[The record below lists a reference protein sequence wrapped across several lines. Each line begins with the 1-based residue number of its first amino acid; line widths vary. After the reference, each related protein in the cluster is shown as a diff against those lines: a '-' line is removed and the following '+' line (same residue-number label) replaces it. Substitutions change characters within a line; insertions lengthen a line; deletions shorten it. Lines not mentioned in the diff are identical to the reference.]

1 MLRAGTRIL
10 VGITGGIAA
19 YKSVLLIRE
28 LQKRDVE
35 VRAIATPST
44 HHFIGLETLRAI
56 TRHEVPTDVFQ
67 GAEAG
72 SSSWTRHIHWAE
84 WADLFVI
91 APCTA
96 NTLAKLANGFSD
108 NMLTSTALASRCP
121 ILLCPTMDGDMLS
134 NPSTQRNLAKLQ
146 ESGIHILPP
155 DDGYLASGLVGPG
168 RLPET
173 DAILAKIEDILTDT
187 DRSEKTFD
195 QKDTP
200 NTSASVTSPTSH
212 IPSVTS
218 TEEHRTGYLAGKHVL
233 VTAGPTREPVD
244 AVRFLSNPSTGKM
257 GIAMARAAQLAGAE
271 VTLLLGPTGAQDP
284 AGIRTIRF
292 TTAEDLFE
300 KAKSLH
306 QNADIIIKTAAVAD
320 FRPVNPSALKTPK
333 TEMNLTIELE
343 PTQDILAWLSENRPA
358 GQVLIGFAMQTTENL
373 EPARRKREQKGLD
386 AILVNQLIEGKTGFA
401 TDSNVLT
408 LLTEYGTE
416 RTFSG
421 YKEDIA
427 QQILSEIFQHAR

>member
-1 MLRAGTRIL
+1 MLRTGTRIL

-28 LQKRDVE
+28 LQKQGVE

-56 TRHEVPTDVFQ
+56 TRHEVPTEVFQ

-121 ILLCPTMDGDMLS
+121 LLLCPTMDGDMLS
-134 NPSTQRNLAKLQ
+134 NASTQRNLAKLR
-146 ESGIHILPP
+146 EGGVHILPP
-155 DDGYLASGLVGPG
+155 DEGYLASGLIGPG

-173 DAILAKIEDILTDT
+173 DVIIAKIEEILT
-187 DRSEKTFD
+187 SSGNS
-195 QKDTP
+195 TP
-200 NTSASVTSPTSH
+200 NASAPATSPTADNS
-212 IPSVTS
+212 SRS
-218 TEEHRTGYLAGKHVL
+218 SSGANRTGYLAGKHVL
-233 VTAGPTREPVD
+233 ITAGPTREPVD

-271 VTLLLGPTGAQDP
+271 VTLLLGPTDAADP
-284 AGIRTIRF
+284 AGLNTIRF
-292 TTAEDLFE
+292 TTAADLLE

-306 QNADIIIKTAAVAD
+306 QQADIIIKTAAVAD
-320 FRPVNPSALKTPK
+320 FRPVNPSPHKTPK
-333 TEMNLTIELE
+333 TEMSLNITLE
-343 PTQDILAWLSENRPA
+343 PTQDVLLWLSEHKPN
-358 GQVLIGFAMQTTENL
+358 GQVLIGFAMQTTEDL
-373 EPARRKREQKGLD
+373 EPARKKLHQKGLD

-401 TDSNVLT
+401 TDTNVLT
-408 LLTEYGTE
+408 LLTQSGHE
-416 RTFSG
+416 RQFSG
-421 YKEDIA
+421 YKEEIA
-427 QQILSEIFQHAR
+427 QQILSEIFQPS